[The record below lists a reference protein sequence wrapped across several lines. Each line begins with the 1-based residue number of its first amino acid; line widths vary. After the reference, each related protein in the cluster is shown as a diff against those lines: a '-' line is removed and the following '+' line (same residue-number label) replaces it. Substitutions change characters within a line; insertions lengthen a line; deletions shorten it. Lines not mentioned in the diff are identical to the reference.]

1 LGKDA
6 VQRGCIS
13 KFGRERASYLLHD
26 SSLALGES
34 DVSTRLI
41 LNELDFN
48 LSSLATGFVIVVV
61 VIVESTLARTLD
73 TAIFG
78 A

>member
-1 LGKDA
+1 MQLELGW
-6 VQRGCIS
+6 V
-13 KFGRERASYLLHD
+13 RATYLLHN

-34 DVSTRLI
+34 DVSTRLV
-41 LNELDFN
+41 LDELDFN
-48 LSSLATGFVIVVV
+48 LSSLATGLVIVVV